1 MYGRN
6 LRNRFDMWI
15 VVGAGVAVGVDV
27 VSWLVGAE
35 KVNGAVLGIQV
46 KIEEAIV
53 RDGDKREMSVGGI

>member
-1 MYGRN
+1 
-6 LRNRFDMWI
+6 MWI

-53 RDGDKREMSVGGI
+53 RDGDKRV